1 MLAVRIRSALITAS
15 ALLAAGAA
23 GAAGAAE
30 DGSAGEGGERSEPAY
45 ELAIPADAPG
55 YQLAALSEPLTVR
68 AARRA
73 QARFRG
79 QGAGGEDEAHRYR
92 WAGRKI
98 RILKYKQPF
107 ELAERDMVFK
117 FRVPGK
123 RGTWMKLELEF

>member
-23 GAAGAAE
+23 GAAE
-30 DGSAGEGGERSEPAY
+30 DGSAGEGGERSEPPY
-45 ELAIPADAPG
+45 ELAIPAAGDAG
-55 YQLAALSEPLTVR
+55 GTRLAALYEPLTVR

-73 QARFRG
+73 QARF
-79 QGAGGEDEAHRYR
+79 QGDASGGEDAKNRYR
-92 WAGRKI
+92 WAGRKV